1 MLKDLKNF
9 LPTNAYFV
17 KVDMEAPKTYTTE
30 NGFEFYHPDNEGD
43 IYQNKPFHGVLC
55 NAPKNCIIPIGETVY
70 MHYQSFDTATKIDG
84 EWYYIIKDDAIL
96 GYGDI
101 NSIQAYKNILVE
113 PIKEEVDKSK
123 ISVDVSVDE
132 LVNAVAASNKPK
144 AFTSKAVVLS
154 VSPEIDFVKV
164 GDTIEYP
171 KDLDWEFIVNR
182 TVYFYIKWTHQIIR
196 VNGELVNDYN
206 EIVPQPANIEK
217 FGLILPNTERF
228 NECIEGKF
236 EGKRILPDRKRI
248 ELSKYIKSQFIFGHL
263 E

>member
-1 MLKDLKNF
+1 MNISKLTPN
-9 LPTNAYFV
+9 TSGN
-17 KVDMEAPKTYTTE
+17 
-30 NGFEFYHPDNEGD
+30 
-43 IYQNKPFHGVLC
+43 I
-55 NAPKNCIIPIGETVY
+55 TVT
-70 MHYQSFDTATKIDG
+70 SAS
-84 EWYYIIKDDAIL
+84 AITSVPL
-96 GYGDI
+96 
-101 NSIQAYKNILVE
+101 
-113 PIKEEVDKSK
+113 
-123 ISVDVSVDE
+123 ISTPV
-132 LVNAVAASNKPK
+132 AVAK
-144 AFTSKAVVLS
+144 FTTSPLSISCWVIAYVAVNVVLS